1 VILFAKFFRCDILI
15 ISGTKESQIILS
27 QALEHMRRHTSVQLL
42 RMKRDENFAEVDW
55 KMLGEY
61 LPEKLL
67 EELDE
72 EQNTT
77 IHQQLATPFEQS
89 PQYSSMNTDQQF
101 SNNPVVSTENDAIIS
116 LKYTS
121 DEHRQNIRNEL
132 VIRFL
137 TAMSIDYEKQWYLGM
152 IRRRTLDILIKS
164 VEQAKRKC
172 SLQLHWQLLVKNFR
186 LSFLLLNLI
195 RFNYFDFINKWTNN
209 LLFNHIF
216 LTIELTLGE

>member
-1 VILFAKFFRCDILI
+1 MIVLFTLILNGTSSQFLVKFLGLKQGMFKVQNFLQYNILI
-15 ISGTKESQIILS
+15 ILGTKESQIVLS
-27 QALEHMRRHTSVQLL
+27 QALEYMRRHTSSQLL
-42 RMKRDENFAEVDW
+42 SMKQDENFSEVDW
-55 KMLGEY
+55 KMLVEY
-61 LPEKLL
+61 LPKKLL
-67 EELDE
+67 EEFDE
-72 EQNTT
+72 ER
-77 IHQQLATPFEQS
+77 
-89 PQYSSMNTDQQF
+89 
-101 SNNPVVSTENDAIIS
+101 NPVVSTENDAIVS
-116 LKYTS
+116 LNDTGDKC
-121 DEHRQNIRNEL
+121 RQNIRNEL